1 MNKVLLLVLIMM
13 DLNIF
18 QLVFFNIVWLSL
30 GELAIQIAISDL
42 SQMVKG
48 AMLLQQP
55 YHKKLDALCTLVF
68 WRKLFGKGWWI
79 ASPIILLT
87 RLHRF
92 FSEMLAC
99 PFCLG
104 FHLAWLTNWLYLD
117 LNITTSIILAPVVLV
132 YVVILDRLHTK

>member
-1 MNKVLLLVLIMM
+1 M
-13 DLNIF
+13 
-18 QLVFFNIVWLSL
+18 
-30 GELAIQIAISDL
+30 AIQIAISDL

-99 PFCLG
+99 PFCCG
-104 FHLAWLTNWLYLD
+104 FHLAWIINWLYLD
-117 LNITTSIILAPVVLV
+117 INIITSVILAPMVLV
-132 YVVILDRLHTK
+132 YVAILDMLHSK